1 MIPRPPRSTRTD
13 TLFPYTTLFR
23 SLPGVGAN
31 LQDHLQLR
39 SIYKVTGIRSLN
51 QIAGNWWGQA
61 MMGLEYAW
69 RRGGPLSMA
78 PSQLGV
84 FTKSDPAQA
93 SANLEYH
100 VQPLSLDKFGD
111 PLHSFPAFTAS
122 VCNLRPTS
130 RGEVHIT
137 SADAHEAP
145 AISPRYLTTDDDRR
159 VAADALRLT
168 RRIAAPPSR
177 KSGVEGKRGSVRED
191 NG

>member
-84 FTKSDPAQA
+84 FAKSDPAQA

-111 PLHSFPAFTAS
+111 PLHRFPAFTAS
-122 VCNLRPTS
+122 VRS
-130 RGEVHIT
+130 E
-137 SADAHEAP
+137 E
-145 AISPRYLTTDDDRR
+145 RR
-159 VAADALRLT
+159 VGEEWVS
-168 RRIAAPPSR
+168 PCSSR
-177 KSGVEGKRGSVRED
+177 WSP
-191 NG
+191 NI